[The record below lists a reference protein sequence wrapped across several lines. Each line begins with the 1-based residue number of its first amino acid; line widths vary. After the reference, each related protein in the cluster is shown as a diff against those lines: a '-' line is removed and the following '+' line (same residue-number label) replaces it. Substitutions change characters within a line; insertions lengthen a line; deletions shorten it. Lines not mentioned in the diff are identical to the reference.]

1 MLHLKQNIWLLF
13 YFLVFLGGV
22 LLATDIH
29 IKNKEILNEVKSEQ
43 LYLTKIYHRH
53 LNSLFT
59 EHEILN
65 DLIANEY
72 MQNPKNT
79 RETFA
84 RVLALKPLLLDI
96 AIFSK
101 EGELMLS
108 ALNPSLP
115 NLLENS
121 NTQQWFQESLDTNG
135 MVIGKAYFILD
146 LNKWVLPM
154 RTKIV
159 DDRGNTV
166 AVISTGIDL
175 AELHQRWF
183 QENHH
188 KNTIQATLNNGALR
202 IFRNNLTTQQ
212 YANYYN
218 KPLPNKKI
226 FNQRLSQL
234 KTRLNTNTTTDSTP
248 FIQDISASGT
258 TGLLYTIT
266 YNKRFRLWISAEIPY
281 QLVLQKLSQHIFFAV
296 VFYLLFILIIFS
308 FFRWIAKIEKSKL
321 NELTYKAEH
330 DALTGL
336 ANSTVMKKYFRQ
348 LQCTTE
354 KPLALLYLDL
364 DHFKNINDTFGHSY
378 GDLILIEVAKRLTQS
393 LAHHKGLATRYS
405 GDEFVI
411 FVESNNKAEI
421 SAYATFLLKSIS
433 LPYLIKQDVFRIRAS
448 IGIAC
453 FPDDAS
459 NIESLLSYADS
470 SMFMAK
476 KQKNQCLFFSK
487 SVHHQ
492 LIHNIEIEQALHHA
506 IINDEISLV
515 YQPQL
520 DRNQALFGVE
530 ALVRWNNKKLGNIPP
545 DLFIPIAEEI
555 GLMPKLGLYIMHKAM
570 QEIASLQAR
579 EALQFKLSINVS
591 VRQFV
596 QIDFIEKLMDACKK
610 YTGGQIAITIE
621 ITESLFI
628 ESLDDLLPTFYK
640 MKDNYISLSLD
651 DFGTGYSSLSML
663 KKLPID
669 ELKIDKS
676 FVDNIADN
684 SNDRAMVK
692 SIISMGKNLGLL
704 VLAEGVEHKEQVE
717 ILKKSGC
724 DIFQG
729 YYFSKP
735 LSLKDLETFAK
746 INKATHHLPRKFG
759 HLPDQSQ

>member
-1 MLHLKQNIWLLF
+1 MFHFKKNIWLLF
-13 YFLVFLGGV
+13 YFLVFLGGA
-22 LLATDIH
+22 LFATDIY
-29 IKNKEILNEVKSEQ
+29 IKHKGILNEVKSEQ
-43 LYLTKIYHRH
+43 LYLTKIYYRH

-59 EHEILN
+59 EHEVLN
-65 DLIANEY
+65 NLIANEY
-72 MQNPKNT
+72 IKSPNFSNEP
-79 RETFA
+79 FA
-84 RVLALKPLLLDI
+84 RVLALNPLILDI
-96 AIFSK
+96 EIFSK
-101 EGELMLS
+101 GGDLLFS
-108 ALNPSLP
+108 ALQPFPSSLS
-115 NLLENS
+115 ENS
-121 NTQQWFQESLDTNG
+121 HSKPWFQETLSTNK
-135 MVIGKAYFILD
+135 MVIGKAYLLPD
-146 LNKWVLPM
+146 RNKWVLPM
-154 RTKIV
+154 RTKIS
-159 DDRGNTV
+159 DNNGNIV

-175 AELHQRWF
+175 NILHQRWF
-183 QENHH
+183 EENHH
-188 KNTIQATLNNGALR
+188 QNIIHATLNNGFVRILR
-202 IFRNNLTTQQ
+202 THSAAQQ
-212 YANYYN
+212 YD
-218 KPLPNKKI
+218 KKTQPDNML
-226 FNQRLSQL
+226 FGQKRAQLEARLTA
-234 KTRLNTNTTTDSTP
+234 KIAADSLP
-248 FIQDISASGT
+248 FIHDMTPPTPEELI
-258 TGLLYTIT
+258 YTIT
-266 YNKRFRLWISAEIPY
+266 YNDHFRFWISAEMPY
-281 QLVLQKLSQHIFFAV
+281 QFVLQKLYQHILFSGT
-296 VFYLLFILIIFS
+296 FYLLFIIIVFS
-308 FFRWIAKIEKSKL
+308 LFRWIAKIEKAKL

-336 ANSTVMKKYFRQ
+336 ANSTVIKKHFRK
-348 LQCTTE
+348 LQHAEE
-354 KPLALLYLDL
+354 KPFALLYLDL

-405 GDEFVI
+405 GDEFVV

-433 LPYLIKQDVFRIRAS
+433 LPYLIKQDVFKIQAS

-459 NIESLLSYADS
+459 NIETLLSYADS

-506 IINDEISLV
+506 IMNDEISLV

-520 DRNQALFGVE
+520 DKNQILFGVE

-570 QEIASLQAR
+570 QEIANLQKQ

-610 YTGGQIAITIE
+610 YTQGQIAITIE
-621 ITESLFI
+621 VTESLFI
-628 ESLDDLLPTFYK
+628 ESLDNLLPIFHK
-640 MKDNYISLSLD
+640 IKDNYISLSLD

-717 ILKKSGC
+717 ILKKAGC

-735 LSLKDLETFAK
+735 LSLKDLEAFAK

-759 HLPDQSQ
+759 HLPDQAQ